1 MPRTMGN
8 APRIMV
14 NVPNTN
20 AAQQATAATASS
32 VLQRT
37 QPFTAEQLQ
46 TAWQGYIDNHPQERA
61 LCTTMS
67 YALPQQAGDAEHYV
81 MTVGSPTEQKN
92 VEEHKEALMGYLCDA
107 IKNDRF
113 MLDIKVSE
121 VPIDTPKILSPREV
135 VEQIKEHNPNFTQ
148 FLKDFDLGLA

>member
-1 MPRTMGN
+1 MGN

-20 AAQQATAATASS
+20 AAQQATAASASS
-32 VLQRT
+32 VPQRT

-67 YALPQQAGDAEHYV
+67 YAMPQQAGDAEHYV

-113 MLDIKVSE
+113 TLDIKVSE
-121 VPIDTPKILSPREV
+121 VPINTPKILSPREV

>member
-1 MPRTMGN
+1 MGN

-20 AAQQATAATASS
+20 AAQQATAASASS
-32 VLQRT
+32 VPKRT

-113 MLDIKVSE
+113 TLDIKVSE

>member
-1 MPRTMGN
+1 MGS

-20 AAQQATAATASS
+20 AAQQATAASASS
-32 VLQRT
+32 VPQRT

-113 MLDIKVSE
+113 TLDIKVSE